1 MARAGLARRAECGQH
16 RAPPAN
22 LEKAPFSKKQAMA
35 WVHTN
40 SPELTSAEAAA
51 AGVGLRA
58 AALSFYAGAQMS
70 RYLASTQAQ
79 IPSPNTVP
87 PLSNLSEFPPV
98 DQTPS
103 HATRLPQSGNTA
115 PTNSGENQ
123 RGRPAAP
130 LPIEAKRYLNANIMA

>member
-1 MARAGLARRAECGQH
+1 MLRHALSGFCRS
-16 RAPPAN
+16 AN

-98 DQTPS
+98 DQTPT
-103 HATRLPQSGNTA
+103 HATQLPQSGNTSDS
-115 PTNSGENQ
+115 P
-123 RGRPAAP
+123 
-130 LPIEAKRYLNANIMA
+130 